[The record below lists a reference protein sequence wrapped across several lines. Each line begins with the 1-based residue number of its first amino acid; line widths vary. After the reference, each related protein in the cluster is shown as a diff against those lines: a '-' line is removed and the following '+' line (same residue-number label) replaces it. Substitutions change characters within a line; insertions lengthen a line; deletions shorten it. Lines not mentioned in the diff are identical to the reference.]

1 MNMFEEARAIAGM
14 MRMRGITQ
22 ADMARS
28 LGVSQSYVA
37 NKVRLLSLSP
47 EMMKRIDEAG
57 LTERHAR
64 AVLRL
69 RDESLRTRALD
80 RIISEGLTVRE
91 SEALVDLLFEEDA
104 YRTEFTRGRAYDA
117 IASFKAGL
125 SRSIST
131 LVSQGVSASESL
143 SYYGNRTYITI
154 VIEE

>member
-1 MNMFEEARAIAGM
+1 MFEEARAIAGM

-69 RDESLRTRALD
+69 RDEALRTRALD

-104 YRTEFTRGRAYDA
+104 YRYEFTRGRANDA
-117 IASFKAGL
+117 IASFKSGL

-143 SYYGNRTYITI
+143 SYYGSKTYITI

>member
-1 MNMFEEARAIAGM
+1 MFDEARAIAGM
-14 MRMRGITQ
+14 MKMRGITQ
-22 ADMARS
+22 ADMAKS

-47 EMMKRIDEAG
+47 EMMARIDEAG
-57 LTERHAR
+57 LSERHAR

-69 RDESLRTRALD
+69 RDEALRTRALD

-104 YRTEFTRGRAYDA
+104 YRYEFTRGRANDA
-117 IASFKAGL
+117 IASFKSGL
-125 SRSIST
+125 SRSVESLISC
-131 LVSQGVSASESL
+131 GVCASASHSH
-143 SYYGNRTYITI
+143 YGSRTYITI

>member
-1 MNMFEEARAIAGM
+1 MFEEARAIAGM

-104 YRTEFTRGRAYDA
+104 YRTEFTRGRAQDA

-131 LVSQGVSASESL
+131 LVSQGVSASKSL

>member
-1 MNMFEEARAIAGM
+1 MFDEARAIAGM

-22 ADMARS
+22 ADMAKS

-47 EMMKRIDEAG
+47 EMMARIDEAG
-57 LTERHAR
+57 LSERHAR

-69 RDESLRTRALD
+69 RDEALRAQALD

-104 YRTEFTRGRAYDA
+104 YRYEFTRGRANDA
-117 IASFKAGL
+117 IASFKSGL

-143 SYYGNRTYITI
+143 SYYGSKTYITI

>member
-1 MNMFEEARAIAGM
+1 MFDEARAIAGM
-14 MRMRGITQ
+14 MKMRGITQ
-22 ADMARS
+22 ADMAKS

-47 EMMKRIDEAG
+47 EMMARIDEAG
-57 LTERHAR
+57 LSERHAR

-91 SEALVDLLFEEDA
+91 SEALVDLLYEDDS

-117 IASFKAGL
+117 VASFKAGL

-131 LVSQGVSASESL
+131 LVSGGVNASESL
-143 SYYGNRTYITI
+143 SYYGSKTYITI

>member
-1 MNMFEEARAIAGM
+1 MFDEARAIAGM
-14 MRMRGITQ
+14 MKMRGITQ
-22 ADMARS
+22 ADMAKS

-47 EMMKRIDEAG
+47 EMMARIDEAG
-57 LTERHAR
+57 LSERHAR

-69 RDESLRTRALD
+69 RNEVLRGQALD
-80 RIISEGLTVRE
+80 RMISESLTVRE

-104 YRTEFTRGRAYDA
+104 YRYEFTRGSANDA
-117 IASFKAGL
+117 IASFKKGL
-125 SRSIST
+125 SRSLESLISC
-131 LVSQGVSASESL
+131 GVNASESL